1 MAHSRS
7 PRPQR
12 SAPRSS
18 SGRAMPCIPTSAPW
32 LARRS
37 SGARWGS
44 RPAPSCGGSPRSS
57 LPDRRAEAGGRGRR
71 LFILATLAVG
81 FSLLVLLVVLSDGRE
96 LLRTAASVDPALLAL
111 PVGLTILSYAA
122 MSRSYQGIAEAAG
135 CRLGFG
141 EWLRITFVSNTV
153 NYLVTSA
160 GLSGFAVRMY
170 LLSQRGI
177 PSGRAVLISLVQT
190 FLTNFTAS
198 TAVAVFVGMLAYGI
212 VLIYHRRLRRRTML
226 FLADAAHRVLRRV
239 VPRWTPRRVGLWRFQ
254 HNLNEG
260 LEFLFARKDRM
271 LGPAGWITID
281 WALTITILWSA
292 FRSVH
297 YPIAPGLVVIGFA
310 VGILFSLVS
319 LVPGGL
325 GVMEGSMTAV
335 FVSLSVPLEP
345 AIVAVLIFRLAYYV
359 IPLLVSVVLFHG
371 VMLQAARGVASS
383 ARPISSRV

>member
-1 MAHSRS
+1 M
-7 PRPQR
+7 
-12 SAPRSS
+12 
-18 SGRAMPCIPTSAPW
+18 
-32 LARRS
+32 
-37 SGARWGS
+37 
-44 RPAPSCGGSPRSS
+44 
-57 LPDRRAEAGGRGRR
+57 PDRRAEGGGRRRR
-71 LFILATLAVG
+71 LFILAALAIG

-96 LLRTAASVDPALLAL
+96 LLRTAASVDPALLAV

-122 MSRSYQGIAEAAG
+122 MSRSYQGIADAAG

-141 EWLRITFVSNTV
+141 EWMRITFVSNTV

-190 FLTNFTAS
+190 FLTNFTLLFFIAIGFATLVLRHHLEPAALGAAS
-198 TAVAVFVGMLAYGI
+198 TAVAVFVGMLAYGV
-212 VLIYHRRLRRRTML
+212 VLIYHRRLRRRTLL

-239 VPRWTPRRVGLWRFQ
+239 APRWTPRRVGLWRFQ

-271 LGPAGWITID
+271 LGPAGWITLD

-297 YPIAPGLVVIGFA
+297 YPIALGLVVIGFA

-371 VMLQAARGVASS
+371 LMLQAARGVADS